1 MQSRFMLDKSNG
13 RLLGDCAGL
22 ARTADMDP
30 FLVRIGLV
38 ALTLYLF
45 PVTLILYLA
54 AAWAAPDGSGEEA

>member
-1 MQSRFMLDKSNG
+1 MQSRFTLDKRNG
-13 RLLGDCAGL
+13 KLLGVCAGL

-45 PVTLILYLA
+45 PITLILYLA
-54 AAWAAPDGSGEEA
+54 AAWAAPDASGEEA

>member
-13 RLLGDCAGL
+13 RLLGVCAGL

>member
-13 RLLGDCAGL
+13 RLLGVCAGL

-45 PVTLILYLA
+45 PITLILYLA
-54 AAWAAPDGSGEEA
+54 AAWAAPDASGEEA

>member
-1 MQSRFMLDKSNG
+1 MHPRFTLDKRNG
-13 RLLGDCAGL
+13 KLLGVCAGL

-45 PVTLILYLA
+45 PITLILYLA
-54 AAWAAPDGSGEEA
+54 AAWAAPDASGEEA